1 MPTWT
6 LVYQGFKPEEERLR
20 EALCVLGNGYFCT
33 RAAAEWVD
41 ADENT
46 HYPGTYVAGGYN
58 RLITEISGRP
68 VENEDLVNMPNWL
81 CLTFRILEN
90 GAGEAEW
97 FDLAKVEILSYRQ
110 ELDVREGLLTRT
122 LKVRDGKGRET
133 SLNSRRLVS
142 MAKPHHAAIEM
153 TLTAHNWSGRIQV
166 RSALDGRVVNY
177 GVARYRELNSK
188 HLVPQD
194 SGFEEDG
201 RIYLQ
206 VETSQSGLKVAEAA
220 RTRFYDESG
229 ALIDTSYETVVEPG
243 YVAQI
248 HTLDLGEENPVSVEK
263 SVTLFTSR
271 DRATS
276 HPLSEAIEAIGRNG
290 SFDDLL
296 HDHKVAWKQL
306 WRRCDVVLDQKR
318 ERVQM
323 ILRVHIFHLL
333 QTASRNSI
341 DLDVGIPA
349 RGWHG
354 EAYRGHIFWDEL
366 FIFPF
371 LNNNLPE
378 LTHSLLRYRH
388 RRLDEARAGAAEA
401 GYRGA
406 MFPWQSGA
414 NGREETQSMHLNPK
428 SGRWLPD
435 LSRNQ
440 RHVNIAISY
449 NVWKYWQATGNDG
462 FMSVF
467 GAELLFEICRF
478 WASIAHFNPD
488 RKRYEIHGVMGPD
501 EYHEEFPGR
510 DEVGLRNNAYTN
522 VMVAWSMDAALKAL
536 DSLLPYR
543 REELRETLDLDDE
556 EISLWADMS
565 RRMYVPFHDEAIVS
579 QFEGYGELKEF
590 DWEGYAEK
598 YGNIARLDRIL
609 EAEGDSA
616 NNYKLS
622 KQADV
627 LMLFYLFS
635 EDEVI
640 RIFEQLGYEVDPEGI
655 RRNIEYYAART
666 SHGSTLSNLVMSAV
680 TSRYDRESSWTAFCK
695 ALESDI
701 SDVQGGTTAEGI
713 HLGAMAGTVD
723 LVQRV
728 YTGLEIRDGIL
739 FFNPR
744 LPPQLGSIEFAV
756 RFHGMWLDVRVTGT
770 DLSISPRAEQ
780 RTEPVKIGVVDKVF
794 FLKPGYKRAFK
805 LDQPLE

>member
-1 MPTWT
+1 MPSWT
-6 LVYQGFKPEEERLR
+6 LVYQGFTPEEERLR

-46 HYPGTYVAGGYN
+46 HYPGTYFAGGYN
-58 RLITEISGRP
+58 RLVTDIAGRP

-81 CLTFRILEN
+81 CLSFRIED
-90 GAGEAEW
+90 GEW
-97 FDLAKVEILSYRQ
+97 FDLADVEVLAYRQ
-110 ELDVREGLLTRT
+110 ELNVHEGMLTRT
-122 LKVRDGKGRET
+122 LRFRDAGGRT
-133 SLNSRRLVS
+133 TTINSRRIVCMHKSHL
-142 MAKPHHAAIEM
+142 AAIEM
-153 TLTAHNWSGRIQV
+153 TFTANDWSGKIQV
-166 RSALDGRVVNY
+166 RSALDGRIVNF
-177 GVARYRELNSK
+177 GVARYRQLANR
-188 HLVPQD
+188 HLILQG

-201 RIYLQ
+201 RIHVQ

-220 RTRFYDESG
+220 RTRFYDGSG
-229 ALIDTSYETVVEPG
+229 KRVDTSVETTVDEG
-243 YVAQI
+243 YVAQV
-248 HTLDLGEENPVSVEK
+248 HSLQVSAEKPVTVEK
-263 SVTLFTSR
+263 VVALFTSR
-271 DRATS
+271 DRAIS
-276 HPLSEAIEAIGRNG
+276 HPLDEAVTAAKRAC
-290 SFDDLL
+290 SFADLL
-296 HDHKVAWKQL
+296 RGHKVAWKQL
-306 WRRCDVVLDQKR
+306 WRRCDVILDHER
-318 ERVQM
+318 ERIQM

-333 QTASRNSI
+333 QTASRNTV

-366 FIFPF
+366 FIFPL
-371 LNNNLPE
+371 LNYNIPE
-378 LTHSLLRYRH
+378 LTHSLLRYRY
-388 RRLDEARAGAAEA
+388 RRLDEARASAAES
-401 GYRGA
+401 GYKGA

-449 NVWKYWQATGNDG
+449 NVWQYWRATGNAG
-462 FMSVF
+462 FMSIF

-478 WASIAHFNPD
+478 WASIAHYNPERD
-488 RKRYEIHGVMGPD
+488 RYEIHGVMGPD
-501 EYHEEFPGR
+501 EYHEEYP
-510 DEVGLRNNAYTN
+510 DSEEAGLHNNAYTN

-536 DSLLPYR
+536 DALLPYR
-543 REELRETLDLDDE
+543 REELRETLELTDDE
-556 EISLWADMS
+556 VSLWTDMS
-565 RRMYVPFHDEAIVS
+565 QKLFVPFHDGVIS

-590 DWEGYAEK
+590 DWEGYRKK

-609 EAEGDSA
+609 EAEGDSP

-635 EDEVI
+635 ENEVS
-640 RIFEQLGYEVDPEGI
+640 RIFEQLGYDLSAEDI
-655 RRNIEYYAART
+655 RRNVDYYAART
-666 SHGSTLSNLVMSAV
+666 SHGSTLSNLVLSAV
-680 TSRYDRESSWTAFCK
+680 TSRYDRDSSWKTFCE
-695 ALESDI
+695 ALESDV

-728 YTGLEIRDGIL
+728 YTGLEIREEIL

-744 LPPQLGSIEFAV
+744 LPSQLGSLEFAI
-756 RFHGMWLDVRVTGT
+756 RYHGIWMDVRVTGSE
-770 DLSISPRAEQ
+770 LSISPRADK
-780 RTEPVKIGVVDKVF
+780 RTEPVKVGVVDKVY
-794 FLKPGYKRAFK
+794 FLKPGYKRVFE
-805 LDQPLE
+805 LPDEV

>member
-6 LVYQGFKPEEERLR
+6 LVYQGFSPEEERLR

-41 ADENT
+41 ADENV

-58 RLITEISGRP
+58 RLITDIAGRP

-81 CLTFRILEN
+81 CLTFRISD
-90 GAGEAEW
+90 GEANEGGW
-97 FDLAKVEILSYRQ
+97 FDLSQVEILSYRQ
-110 ELDVREGLLTRT
+110 ELNVREGLLTRT
-122 LKVRDGKGRET
+122 LKVRDGEGRET
-133 SLNSRRLVS
+133 TIGSRRIVS
-142 MAKPHHAAIEM
+142 MNKPHYAAIEM
-153 TLTAHNWSGRIQV
+153 TITPNNWSGRMEI

-188 HLVPQD
+188 HLMPLD
-194 SGFEEDG
+194 SGVEDDG
-201 RIYLQ
+201 RIYLL

-220 RTRFYDESG
+220 RTRFYNDAGE
-229 ALIDTSYETVVEPG
+229 LLDTSYEMVVEPG

-248 HTLDLGEENPVSVEK
+248 HSVDVDEEK
-263 SVTLFTSR
+263 SVTVEKTVALYTSR
-271 DRATS
+271 DRSIS
-276 HPLSEAIEAIGRNG
+276 HPLIEAVTVIKRAC

-296 HDHKVAWKQL
+296 HEHKVAWKQL
-306 WRRCDVVLDQKR
+306 WRRCDVVLDQQR

-378 LTHSLLRYRH
+378 LTHSLLRYRY
-388 RRLDEARAGAAEA
+388 RRLDEARAGAVEA

-414 NGREETQSMHLNPK
+414 NGREETQSVHLNPK

-440 RHVNIAISY
+440 RHVNIAICY
-449 NVWKYWQATGNDG
+449 NVWQYWQATGNDG
-462 FMSVF
+462 FMSIF

-478 WASIAHFNPD
+478 WASIAHFNSD
-488 RKRYEIHGVMGPD
+488 RGRYEIHGVMGPD
-501 EYHEEFPGR
+501 EYHEEYPDR

-522 VMVAWSMDAALKAL
+522 VMVAWSMDAALKAM

-543 REELRETLDLDDE
+543 REELRETLDLTDE

-565 RRMYVPFHDEAIVS
+565 RKLYVPFHDDGIIS

-590 DWEGYAEK
+590 DWEKYRAK

-609 EAEGDSA
+609 EAEGDSP

-627 LMLFYLFS
+627 MMMFYLFS
-635 EDEVI
+635 EDEI
-640 RIFEQLGYEVDPEGI
+640 SRILDQLGYQLDADGI
-655 RRNIEYYAART
+655 RRNIEYYGART
-666 SHGSTLSNLVMSAV
+666 SHGSTLSNLVQSAV
-680 TSRYDRESSWTAFCK
+680 TSRYDRDSSWKIFCE

-744 LPPQLGSIEFAV
+744 LPSQLGSIEFAV
-756 RFHGMWLDVRVTGT
+756 RFRGMWLDVRVTSA

-794 FLKPGYKRAFK
+794 FLKPGYKRMF
-805 LDQPLE
+805 QLEEPAD